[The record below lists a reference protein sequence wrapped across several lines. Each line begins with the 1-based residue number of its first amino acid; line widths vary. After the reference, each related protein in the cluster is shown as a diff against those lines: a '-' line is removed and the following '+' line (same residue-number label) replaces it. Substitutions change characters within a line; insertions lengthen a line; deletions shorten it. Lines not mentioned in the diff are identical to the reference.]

1 MAKFTDEFINVSQ
14 NVNIRLDRIET
25 AYNIIGKYFDYDWFE
40 KNKKNPK
47 IIPNVLEMVLLGE
60 SILATEKIK
69 SPRKLIKK
77 LINPFNQDD
86 YLSGISEAQLIYK
99 FVELGFD
106 NIEYEPRI
114 KFFTKR
120 PDVTHCFNLETVQYE
135 ITHIKLSDFDREMWT
150 KRQSDLSGKLSNVV
164 QYGSFDVY
172 LLKEEVSDTVINRI
186 VEESSKLLKNNTKDV
201 ECLIRGVAYLVFDPT
216 GNIQL
221 EGFRT
226 SYPEVRQD
234 GSMVTLAH
242 DCVHDR
248 AIRYEKMLGLKK
260 PTTCVAQI
268 NSGVDEE
275 GAKKVK
281 IIRIIRPS
289 EDKRITLK
297 MINEATQLSKKHMGV
312 VVIDMGN
319 TSARIEHWAQIIKD
333 LFKTNIYDF
342 PSAVWLRSLQIGT
355 RVFGWNEVI
364 VLNPA
369 ANKKIPIDVIKSISG
384 KTS

>member
-1 MAKFTDEFINVSQ
+1 MAKFTDDFINVSQ

-25 AYNIIGKYFDYDWFE
+25 AYNVIEKYFGYDWFE
-40 KNKKNPK
+40 KNKLNPK
-47 IIPNVLEMVLLGE
+47 IIPNVLNMVLLGE
-60 SILATEKIK
+60 SILGTEKIK

-77 LINPFNQDD
+77 LINPLNQDD

-99 FVELGFD
+99 FVEIGFD
-106 NIEYEPRI
+106 NIEYEPRLNL
-114 KFFTKR
+114 FTKR
-120 PDVTHCFNLETVQYE
+120 PDVTHRFNSEIVQYE
-135 ITHIKLSDFDREMWT
+135 IAHIKLSDFDREMWT

-164 QYGSFDVY
+164 KYGSFDVY
-172 LLKEEVSDTVINRI
+172 LLKEEVSDMAINRI
-186 VEESSKLLKNNTKDV
+186 VEESSKLLKDNTKEM
-201 ECLIRGVAYLVFDPT
+201 ECLISGVAYLVFDPT

-221 EGFRT
+221 EGFKT
-226 SYPEVRQD
+226 SYPEVKQD
-234 GSMVTLAH
+234 GSMATLAH

-268 NSGVDEE
+268 SPGVDEM
-275 GAKKVK
+275 GVKKVK
-281 IIRIIRPS
+281 IIRILRPS

-297 MINEATQLSKKHMGV
+297 VINEATQLSKKHMGV

-319 TSARIEHWAQIIKD
+319 TSARIEHWAQLVKD
-333 LFKTNIYDF
+333 LFNTNVYDF

-364 VLNPA
+364 VLNPV
-369 ANKKIPIDVIKSISG
+369 ANKKIPTDVIKSISG
-384 KTS
+384 KTN